1 MAKNLTIE
9 INKKIKN
16 LEKAVARLKDNR
28 NTLLKELETI
38 KARTR
43 TQETI
48 A

>member
-1 MAKNLTIE
+1 MAKNLTID

-16 LEKAVARLKDNR
+16 LEKAVARLKNNR
-28 NTLLKELETI
+28 NTLLKELETV

-43 TQETI
+43 AKETM